1 MSCKIKELLIFGK
14 DEKIKNRQ
22 YNNKTLIIFLE
33 NNEAKTKD
41 KEAYFELV
49 KFLNESVENELFKFC
64 KNKEKWKILIKI
76 RNAYY
81 LINTLKMKQ
90 VFLFWKIMDLLKFW
104 KININKIFMEKF

>member
-1 MSCKIKELLIFGK
+1 MSFKIKELLIFGK

-41 KEAYFELV
+41 KETYY
-49 KFLNESVENELFKFC
+49 ELFKFC